1 MSIPQKVSFILKNS
15 NDWEEWIE
23 VVKVH
28 ALAGEVWE
36 HVDPSKETVPTLKEP
51 TLPQST
57 DVNPEAATYG
67 QFSAE
72 EKDDY
77 KMLRQ
82 NYKLN
87 LNRYN

>member
-1 MSIPQKVSFILKNS
+1 MVLDNI
-15 NDWEEWIE
+15 NDWDEWIE

-36 HVDPSKETVPTLKEP
+36 YVDPFKDQVSTLMEP
-51 TLPQST
+51 TLSQPAEVNR
-57 DVNPEAATYG
+57 DVTTYG
-67 QFSAE
+67 QLSAE

-82 NYKLN
+82 NYKLD
-87 LNRYN
+87 LN